1 MMEQDCLKWFK
12 KCFYGYH
19 ILYHY
24 QLGTKTQQVSE
35 AEYFIRGKPFS
46 VKVKLSY
53 VRRLVGWSVR
63 KFHFLFLL
71 LSIIFKSGDC
81 VCIGFR
87 SQSPSL
93 PPPLPHKSQTKPET
107 RRMMKKY
114 KFITEM
120 SQK

>member
-46 VKVKLSY
+46 VKAFLCPS
-53 VRRLVGWSVR
+53 VGWLVSQEVS
-63 KFHFLFLL
+63 LL
-71 LSIIFKSGDC
+71 VPVVIHNF
-81 VCIGFR
+81 
-87 SQSPSL
+87 
-93 PPPLPHKSQTKPET
+93 
-107 RRMMKKY
+107 
-114 KFITEM
+114 
-120 SQK
+120 